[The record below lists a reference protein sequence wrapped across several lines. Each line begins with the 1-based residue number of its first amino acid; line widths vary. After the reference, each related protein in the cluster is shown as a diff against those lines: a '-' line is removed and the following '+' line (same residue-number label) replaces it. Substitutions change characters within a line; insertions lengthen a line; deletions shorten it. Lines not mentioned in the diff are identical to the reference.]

1 MARLNK
7 ADREAVRTL
16 FGGRCAYCGAE
27 LAERWHV
34 DHVEPSLRKLEIVQT
49 AQGVQWRAGA
59 TTRPDRDVLTNY
71 MPACPPCNIDK
82 HAMSLENW
90 RGKLQRTI
98 QVLMNNSPTF
108 RHAVRFGMLH
118 VLEAPVVFY
127 FERCAAPRAP
137 SKDEASVQA

>member
-7 ADREAVRTL
+7 ADREAVRSM

-27 LAERWHV
+27 LSQRWHV

-49 AQGVQWRAGA
+49 IRGAQWRAGV

-108 RHAVRFGMLH
+108 RHAVSFGMLH

-127 FERCAAPRAP
+127 FERNAAARAP
-137 SKDEASVQA
+137 SKEEA